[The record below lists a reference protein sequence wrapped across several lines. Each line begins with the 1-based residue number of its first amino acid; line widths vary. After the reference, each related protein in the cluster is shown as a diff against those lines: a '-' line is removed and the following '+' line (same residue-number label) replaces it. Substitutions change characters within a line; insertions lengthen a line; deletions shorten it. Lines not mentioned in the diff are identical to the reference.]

1 MTTNS
6 LGKVDPAVIDRCHL
20 VEMNQPT
27 NPALYMP
34 FVQQVE
40 QHMSV
45 PVGTISV
52 SQVAQI
58 SKSARGSMRELSNHV
73 VNCCLAQ
80 GGAMPAPVV

>member
-40 QHMSV
+40 LHMSV

-52 SQVAQI
+52 SQAVEM
-58 SKSARGSMRELSNHV
+58 SKIARGSMRELSNIA
-73 VNCCLAQ
+73 VNHCLAH